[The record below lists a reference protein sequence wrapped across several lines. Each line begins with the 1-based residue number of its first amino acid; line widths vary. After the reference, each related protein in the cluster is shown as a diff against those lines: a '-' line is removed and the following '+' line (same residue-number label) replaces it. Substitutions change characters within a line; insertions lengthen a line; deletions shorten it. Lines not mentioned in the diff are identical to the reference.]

1 MNLMM
6 KNKKPGMKPNFF
18 KMRREEGALVL
29 AKKEKEPE
37 IQPPPPVNVPIAN
50 RGPQGPNI

>member
-1 MNLMM
+1 MM

-37 IQPPPPVNVPIAN
+37 IQPPPPVNMPIAN